1 MTFAFPF
8 AFVALLAVPA
18 LVAIYWLRSRHKRQP
33 VSTLMLWMD
42 QREAREG
49 GLLIHRLQTPLLFFL
64 ELLTILLLILAAARP
79 AVTAGDSARSLTV
92 VLDDSFS
99 MLAGSG
105 DSSRSRAL
113 TAVEKEIDGGRYSS
127 VRLIVAGETPQ
138 ILGEAARDLDRDLL
152 KEWRCQSPSADLA
165 EAISFAFALGG
176 NRPRVLVA
184 TDQPPPEEPTDG
196 RLEWWAFGTASHN
209 VAFVNATRSA
219 RDPQERCLLEVANLS
234 LSPIKTGLVIGVAAA
249 GEGSESKELQRSVL
263 VLGPNE
269 TRRILLKLEP
279 GAGILRAR
287 LDDDALAIDN
297 QIVLLPVTRRQVRVE
312 LRFQS
317 EVLKSLVD
325 KALLATGSVA
335 LTSANPE
342 LIFTDQSEAEADSTD
357 AWLMRF
363 VADGDAESYLG
374 PFVVDRA
381 HPLAEGLLLDGVVWG
396 AGKTTPPANTPI
408 ITTGNIPLLTDVA
421 RPHGRHEL
429 RMHLRPDL
437 STLQD
442 TPNWP
447 ILIWNLID
455 WRASNAPGLKETNLR
470 LGSDANLTVGAGT
483 HAVEVRSPDDRSHE
497 LTARDRTL
505 TFKADSVGVY
515 EIHAATERY
524 AVASNA
530 LRQEESDLGRCASG
544 RWGDWQS
551 SGFQAEER
559 SVGWIFLMLAL
570 ITLGVHLALT
580 SSGASVRAK

>member
-1 MTFAFPF
+1 MTFAFPL

-79 AVTAGDSARSLTV
+79 AVTAGDRTRSLTV

-99 MLAGSG
+99 MLAGGG
-105 DSSRSRAL
+105 DSSKSRAL
-113 TAVEKEIDGGRYSS
+113 AAVENEIGNGRYSS
-127 VRLIVAGETPQ
+127 VRLIVAGEMPQ
-138 ILGEAARDLDRDLL
+138 IIGEGARDLGLL
-152 KEWRCQSPSADLA
+152 EEWRCQSPSSDLA

-176 NRPRVLVA
+176 NRQRVLVV

-196 RLEWWAFGTASHN
+196 RLEWWAFGAANRN

-219 RDPQERCLLEVANLS
+219 RDAQERCLLEVANLS
-234 LSPIKTGLVIGVAAA
+234 TSPTRTVLVIDSGDDSQPR
-249 GEGSESKELQRSVL
+249 EPQRSTVVL
-263 VLGPNE
+263 APNE
-269 TRRILLKLEP
+269 TRRILLKLEQ
-279 GAGILRAR
+279 GAGVLRAR
-287 LDDDALAIDN
+287 LDDDALAIDDRV
-297 QIVLLPVTRRQVRVE
+297 VLLPVTRRQVRVE
-312 LRFQS
+312 LRFQNES
-317 EVLKSLVD
+317 LKGLVE
-325 KALLATGSVA
+325 KAVVAIGSVV
-335 LTSANPE
+335 LTSDNAE
-342 LIFTDQSEAEADSTD
+342 LVFTDQTETAADSSE
-357 AWLMRF
+357 AWLMQF

-381 HPLAEGLLLDGVVWG
+381 HPLAEGLLLDGIVWG
-396 AGKTTPPANTPI
+396 AGKTTPSANAPV
-408 ITTGNIPLLTDVA
+408 ITAGNIPLLTDVL
-421 RPHGRHEL
+421 RPRGRHEL

-470 LGSDANLTVGAGT
+470 LGSNANLTVAAGT
-483 HAVEVRSPDDRSHE
+483 HAVEVRSPDGRSHE
-497 LTARDRTL
+497 LTTHDGTL

-515 EIHAATERY
+515 EINAQGERY
-524 AVASNA
+524 AFASNA
-530 LRQEESDLGRCASG
+530 LRQEESDLARCASG

-559 SVGWIFLMLAL
+559 SIGWIFLLLAL
-570 ITLGVHLALT
+570 ITLAAHLALT
-580 SSGASVRAK
+580 ARGSLTAK

>member
-1 MTFAFPF
+1 
-8 AFVALLAVPA
+8 
-18 LVAIYWLRSRHKRQP
+18 
-33 VSTLMLWMD
+33 MLWMD

-49 GLLIHRLQTPLLFFL
+49 GSLIHRLQTPLLFFL
-64 ELLTILLLILAAARP
+64 ELLTILLLIIAATRP
-79 AVTAGDSARSLTV
+79 AVTAGDRARSLTV

-99 MLAGSG
+99 MLAGSS

-113 TAVEKEIDGGRYSS
+113 AAVEKEIDSGRYSS
-127 VRLIVAGETPQ
+127 IRLIVAGETPQ
-138 ILGEAARDLDRDLL
+138 ILGEGARALDPNLL
-152 KEWRCQSPSADLA
+152 KEWKCQSPSADLA

-176 NRPRVLVA
+176 NRPRVLVVS
-184 TDQPPPEEPTDG
+184 DQPPPEEPTDG

-219 RDPQERCLLEVANLS
+219 GDPQERCLLEVANLS
-234 LSPIKTGLVIGVAAA
+234 LIPMRTGLVIRVAAA
-249 GEGSESKELQRSVL
+249 SEAGESKELQRSAL
-263 VLGPNE
+263 VLGPKE

-279 GAGILRAR
+279 GAGVLRAR
-287 LDDDALAIDN
+287 LDDDDLKIDN
-297 QIVLLPVTRRQVRVE
+297 QVVLLPVTRRQVRVD

-317 EVLKSLVD
+317 ESLKGLVE
-325 KALLATGSVA
+325 KALVATGRVA
-335 LTSANPE
+335 LTSVNPE
-342 LIFTDQSEAEADSTD
+342 LILTDQREAEADSTD
-357 AWLMRF
+357 AWLMQF
-363 VADGDAESYLG
+363 VVDGDAESYMG

-396 AGKTTPPANTPI
+396 AGKTTLSANTPV

-421 RPHGRHEL
+421 RPRGRHEL

-447 ILIWNLID
+447 ILMWNLID
-455 WRASNAPGLKETNLR
+455 WRVSTAPGLKETNLR
-470 LGSDANLTVGAGT
+470 LGSDANLTVDAGT
-483 HAVEVRSPDDRSHE
+483 HVVEVRSPDDGTHE
-497 LTARDRTL
+497 LTVRDRTL
-505 TFKADSVGVY
+505 AFKAESVGVY
-515 EIHAATERY
+515 EINAATERY
-524 AVASNA
+524 AFASNA

-570 ITLGVHLALT
+570 ITLAVHLALT
-580 SSGASVRAK
+580 SRGASVRAK

>member
-1 MTFAFPF
+1 MTFAFPL

-79 AVTAGDSARSLTV
+79 AVNAGDSARSLTV

-99 MLAGSG
+99 MLAGSN

-113 TAVEKEIDGGRYSS
+113 AAVEKEIDNGRYSS
-127 VRLIVAGETPQ
+127 IRLIVAGETPQ
-138 ILGEAARDLDRDLL
+138 ILGEAARVIDHDLL

-176 NRPRVLVA
+176 PRPRVLVA
-184 TDQPPPEEPTDG
+184 TDQPPPEEPADG
-196 RLEWWAFGTASHN
+196 RLEWWAFGKASHN

-234 LSPIKTGLVIGVAAA
+234 RSPVKTGLVIGVTST
-249 GEGSESKELQRSVL
+249 GENTEPKELKRSTL
-263 VLGPNE
+263 ELAPSE
-269 TRRILLKLEP
+269 TRRILLRLEP
-279 GAGILRAR
+279 GAGILSAR

-297 QIVLLPVTRRQVRVE
+297 QIALLPVTRPKVRVE
-312 LRFQS
+312 LRFQN
-317 EVLKSLVD
+317 ETLKGLVE
-325 KALLATGSVA
+325 KAIVA
-335 LTSANPE
+335 SGRVTLTSADPE
-342 LIFTDQSEAEADSTD
+342 LILTDQREIESDSTD
-357 AWLMRF
+357 AWLMQF

-381 HPLAEGLLLDGVVWG
+381 HPLAEGLSLDGVVWG
-396 AGKTTPPANTPI
+396 AGKATPPANTAVV
-408 ITTGNIPLLTDVA
+408 TTGNIPLLTDVA
-421 RPHGRHEL
+421 RLRGRHEL
-429 RMHLRPDL
+429 KLHLRPDL

-455 WRASNAPGLKETNLR
+455 WRASTAPGLKETNLR
-470 LGSDANLTVGAGT
+470 LGADANLTVGAGT
-483 HAVEVRSPDDRSHE
+483 PAVEVRSPDNRMHE
-497 LTARDRTL
+497 LVAHDRAL
-505 TFKADSVGVY
+505 TFKADSVGIY
-515 EIHAATERY
+515 EISAAAERY
-524 AVASNA
+524 SFASNA
-530 LRQEESDLGRCASG
+530 LRQEESDLEHCVSG

-551 SGFQAEER
+551 SGLQAEER
-559 SVGWIFLMLAL
+559 SISWIFLMLAL
-570 ITLGVHLALT
+570 ITLAIHLGLT
-580 SSGASVRAK
+580 SRAASARAK